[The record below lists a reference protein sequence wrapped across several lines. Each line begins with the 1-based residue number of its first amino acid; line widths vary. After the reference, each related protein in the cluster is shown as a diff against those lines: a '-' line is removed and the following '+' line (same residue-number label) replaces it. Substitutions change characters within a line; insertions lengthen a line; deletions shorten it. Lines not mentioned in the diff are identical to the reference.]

1 MYVNLTCCD
10 TYFGCVCLCLY
21 VCLCVLAWVWWCDAG
36 DGRAMALGEVVNGHG
51 ERYELQLKGCGRSP
65 FSRSFDGRAVLRS
78 SVREFLVS
86 EAMHA
91 LHVPT
96 TRALSLVLT
105 GDSWQFL
112 TNEPLDEHA
121 YHSFKYPTI
130 LFIKQQP
137 SS

>member
-1 MYVNLTCCD
+1 MWVCVC
-10 TYFGCVCLCLY
+10 GCVCGCGGGL
-21 VCLCVLAWVWWCDAG
+21 G
-36 DGRAMALGEVVNGHG
+36 DGRAMALGEVVNGLG

-105 GDSWQFL
+105 G
-112 TNEPLDEHA
+112 T
-121 YHSFKYPTI
+121 
-130 LFIKQQP
+130 
-137 SS
+137 

>member
-1 MYVNLTCCD
+1 
-10 TYFGCVCLCLY
+10 
-21 VCLCVLAWVWWCDAG
+21 
-36 DGRAMALGEVVNGHG
+36 MALGEVVNGLG

-105 GDSWQFL
+105 GDPPSPPTVL
-112 TNEPLDEHA
+112 STILPTLLVTEPCLCVDRTKDTATLVCHHRTVGTTSQ
-121 YHSFKYPTI
+121 YHS
-130 LFIKQQP
+130 
-137 SS
+137 